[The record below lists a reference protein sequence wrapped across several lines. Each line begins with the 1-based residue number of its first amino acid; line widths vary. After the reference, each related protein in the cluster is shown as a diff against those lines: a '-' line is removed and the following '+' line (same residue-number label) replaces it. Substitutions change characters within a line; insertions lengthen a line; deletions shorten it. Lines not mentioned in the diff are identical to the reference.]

1 MRSLGLVLVMLVVGT
16 TAVACGDAGDD
27 GSSSDAGTVAA
38 PASTPP
44 ATRPAPPPP
53 PTTDVAR
60 AKAALVRLSDMP
72 ANMWSEQPGVVTRL
86 NCGGFDPFAGASAI
100 VRSPR
105 LSREHGGVQERI
117 ALYRS
122 PAAAA
127 RALRRLDSNRAASC
141 LRRELRRHVT
151 RESGGPSGPA
161 ELVRAE
167 RLGPTSNARRYTST
181 GVGNY
186 GKVVGYIDAIHARV
200 GRALAALVIVSGPTP
215 PEEALYEHV
224 VSTVTRRLHTTLG

>member
-1 MRSLGLVLVMLVVGT
+1 MRSLGLVLVMLIAV
-16 TAVACGDAGDD
+16 TAVVACGDAGDD
-27 GSSSDAGTVAA
+27 ADRGDSVSA

-44 ATRPAPPPP
+44 PRTRPAPPPP

-60 AKAALVRLSDMP
+60 AKAALVRLADMP
-72 ANMWSEQPGVVTRL
+72 DDMWSEQRGVVTRL
-86 NCGGFDPFAGASAI
+86 ECGGFEPFAGASAI

-105 LSREHGGVQERI
+105 LSQEHSGVQQRI

-122 PAAAA
+122 AAAA
-127 RALRRLDSNRAASC
+127 RRALRRLDSDRAASC

-151 RESGGPSGPA
+151 RESGGPAGPA
-161 ELVRAE
+161 RLVRAE

-181 GVGNY
+181 SVSNY
-186 GKVVGYIDAIHARV
+186 GKVVGYIDAVHARV

-215 PEEALYEHV
+215 PGEALYEQV
-224 VSTVTRRLHTTLG
+224 VSTVTRRLQTTLG